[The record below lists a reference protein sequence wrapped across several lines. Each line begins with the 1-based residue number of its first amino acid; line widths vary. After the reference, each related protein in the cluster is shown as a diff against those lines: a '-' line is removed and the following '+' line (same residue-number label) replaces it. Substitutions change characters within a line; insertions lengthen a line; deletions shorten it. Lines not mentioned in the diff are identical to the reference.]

1 MQPLE
6 HLSVQVNGLTLHV
19 AAGGPTDGPLLIFLH
34 GFPDFWGCWR
44 SQITHFAE
52 AGFRVLAPDQR
63 GYNLSDKPGSIAAY
77 AVDTLADD
85 ILGLIDWAGRRST
98 LLVGHDWGAAVAWRL
113 TLRNPDRIEKLAILN
128 VPHPRVM
135 KENLKSNP
143 AQLMRSWYMFFFQLP
158 TLPEWGLRFG
168 RFWNLRRTL
177 VASSRPGTFTEENLK
192 EYAAAW
198 SEPGALT
205 GMVNWYRAALRRAPA
220 REGDQ
225 RVAVPTLLIW
235 GAQDRFLGREMA
247 RPSVELCDKGRLELI
262 EEATHWVQHEEPERV
277 NALLEGFFRER
288 PS

>member
-1 MQPLE
+1 MQRLE
-6 HLSVQVNGLTLHV
+6 HLSIRVNGLTLRV
-19 AAGGPTDGPLLIFLH
+19 AAAGPENGPLLIFLH

-44 SQITHFAE
+44 NQITHFAE

-63 GYNLSDKPGSIAAY
+63 GYNLSDKPETIAAY
-77 AVDTLADD
+77 GIDTLADD

-113 TLRNPDRIEKLAILN
+113 ALKYPGRIEKLAILN

-135 KENLKSNP
+135 KENLKGNP
-143 AQLMRSWYMFFFQLP
+143 IQLMRSWYMLFFQLP
-158 TLPEWGLRFG
+158 SIPEWGLRFG

-177 VASSRPGTFTEENLK
+177 VGSSRPGTFSEENLK
-192 EYAAAW
+192 EYIAAW
-198 SEPGALT
+198 SQPGALT
-205 GMVNWYRAALRRAPA
+205 GMLNWYRAGLRHAPA
-220 REGDQ
+220 QEGDQ
-225 RVAVPTLLIW
+225 RVVVPTLMIW
-235 GAQDRFLGREMA
+235 GARDRFLGREMA

-277 NALLEGFFRER
+277 NALLEGFFREK